1 MPELNYAGTVYN
13 GIRVENFPFD
23 AEKDDFVL
31 QVTRGFRLLVTS
43 RDRDRVL
50 AEGLGDGKGFDVVM
64 STARR
69 TRGGRGEHRIL
80 KRYNYKSI

>member
-1 MPELNYAGTVYN
+1 MNDL
-13 GIRVENFPFD
+13 
-23 AEKDDFVL
+23 EKDDVVL
-31 QVTRGFRLLVTS
+31 QVTPGFRLLVTS

-80 KRYNYKSI
+80 ESGGAPIRVRPCRRGGRCAAR